1 MTIGKPKRPKL
12 PAWCLKISI
21 SSRVWILVCNAVIH
35 RTKVIFILSYD
46 WGVGTDEPSSLSI
59 SSFPIQSIC
68 SNQFSL
74 MSELGPVRR
83 ILLPNIEHVEICV
96 IAIRIRQC
104 IMTAGNEERNRSSR
118 KPFPDADSSSSRL
131 AGWPLIWEV
140 DRDSNF

>member
-1 MTIGKPKRPKL
+1 
-12 PAWCLKISI
+12 
-21 SSRVWILVCNAVIH
+21 
-35 RTKVIFILSYD
+35 
-46 WGVGTDEPSSLSI
+46 
-59 SSFPIQSIC
+59 
-68 SNQFSL
+68 

-118 KPFPDADSSSSRL
+118 QPFPDADSSSLRL

>member
-1 MTIGKPKRPKL
+1 MTIAKPKRPKL

-46 WGVGTDEPSSLSI
+46 WGVGTDETSSLSI

-74 MSELGPVRR
+74 MSEWTGPRQKDLITEHRACRNMCDCNSHSTMHNDCWKRR
-83 ILLPNIEHVEICV
+83 KKPLLSQAVPWRRLIKLKI
-96 IAIRIRQC
+96 
-104 IMTAGNEERNRSSR
+104 
-118 KPFPDADSSSSRL
+118 SRL
-131 AGWPLIWEV
+131 AINLRSWSWQ
-140 DRDSNF
+140 